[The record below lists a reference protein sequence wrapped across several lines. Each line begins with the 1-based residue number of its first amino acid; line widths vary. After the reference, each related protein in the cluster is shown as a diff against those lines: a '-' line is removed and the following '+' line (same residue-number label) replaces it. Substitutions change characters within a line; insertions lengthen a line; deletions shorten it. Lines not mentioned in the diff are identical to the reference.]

1 MSNNNENLEGAQD
14 IKHIITEEDVK
25 LNPGEGLVV
34 GEEIGIPPES
44 IIPAGLVSLEHPE
57 EGATSEF
64 LDLRPKVPVADI
76 ELSEGFIDALHTFK
90 ETLPKDHTL
99 NVMADGYPNL
109 EVITFDAS
117 IPNTPRHIENLRA
130 ILIKNENAY
139 GVHRRYVGTE
149 DELIKQ
155 FQTK

>member
-1 MSNNNENLEGAQD
+1 MSNNNENLEGTQD

-25 LNPGEGLVV
+25 LNPGEGLVT

-57 EGATSEF
+57 GATAEF
-64 LDLRPKVPVADI
+64 LDLRPKVAVADV
-76 ELSEGFIDALHTFK
+76 EFSEEFLGALHAFK
-90 ETLPKDHTL
+90 ETLPKDYTL
-99 NVMADGYPNL
+99 NVMADGFPNL

-117 IPNTPRHIENLRA
+117 IPNTSRHVENLRA

-155 FQTK
+155 LQVK